1 VDADTD
7 FISQLLDFENNTP
20 PLPRWLRDCIRDD
33 KGRIVANLANAMTA
47 LRGAQELEGLF
58 TYDQMLQAP
67 LLNKE
72 IPRVERG
79 EEPGPPGNPR
89 PVTDADV
96 SALQEWLQHAGL
108 ARIGKDTTH
117 QAVDLAAQEQSFHP
131 VRNYLSGLTWDKRP
145 RLQTWL
151 SYHLGAEQSPYVA
164 AIGEMF
170 LISMVAR
177 IFHPGCK
184 ADHMPILQG
193 PQGARKSTACRIL
206 GGDWFSDALPD
217 VSAGKDV
224 SQHLNGKW
232 LIEVAEMHAM
242 GRAEAALLKSFI
254 TRETERYRPSYG
266 RKEVIQPRQCVFIG
280 TTNKDAYLRD
290 ETGGRRFWPVTIG
303 ATIDTD
309 ALAAD
314 RDQLFAEAVHA
325 YRVGTRWWPDGDFER
340 EHIQPEQ
347 EARFEADTWEESIA
361 EYLAGHT
368 RVLIGQVARDALH
381 IETPRIGT
389 AEQRRIAAALERL
402 GWKRERNDGKT
413 DWQGKRWWIPTL

>member
-1 VDADTD
+1 MDLGTENIFKLHELQNDA
-7 FISQLLDFENNTP
+7 P
-20 PLPRWLRDCIRDD
+20 PPPRWLRDCMRDD
-33 KGRIVANLANAMTA
+33 KGRIVVNLANAMTA
-47 LRGAQELEGLF
+47 LRGAPELEGLF

-72 IPRVERG
+72 IPRVESN
-79 EEPGPPGNPR
+79 EEPGPPANPR

-96 SALQEWLQHAGL
+96 SSLQEWLQRAGL

-117 QAVDLAAQEQSFHP
+117 QAVDLSAQEHSFHP
-131 VRNYLSGLTWDKRP
+131 VRDYLSGLTWDKRP

-151 SYHLGAEQSPYVA
+151 SYYLGAEQSPYTAV
-164 AIGEMF
+164 IGEMF

-193 PQGARKSTACRIL
+193 PQGARKSTACAIL
-206 GGDWFSDALPD
+206 GGAWFSDALPD
-217 VSAGKDV
+217 VGAGKDV

-242 GRAEAALLKSFI
+242 GRTEAAQLKSFI

-280 TTNKDAYLRD
+280 TTNKSAYLRD
-290 ETGGRRFWPVTIG
+290 ETGGRRFWPVTVG
-303 ATIDTD
+303 TTIDTD

-325 YRVGTRWWPDGDFER
+325 YRAGTQWWPDGDFER
-340 EHIQPEQ
+340 EHIHPEQ
-347 EARFEADTWEESIA
+347 EARFEADAWEDSIS
-361 EYLAGHT
+361 EYLVNHS
-368 RVLIGQVARDALH
+368 RVLIGQVGREALGL
-381 IETPRIGT
+381 ETPRLGT
-389 AEQRRIAAALERL
+389 AEQRRIAAALDRL
-402 GWKRERNDGKT
+402 GWARQEKKDRRGN
-413 DWQGKRWWIPTL
+413 RWWARG

>member
-1 VDADTD
+1 LKLHEFRNDV
-7 FISQLLDFENNTP
+7 E

-47 LRGAQELEGLF
+47 LRGAPELEALF

-67 LLNKE
+67 LLNQG
-72 IPRVERG
+72 IPRAEDK
-79 EEPGPPGNPR
+79 EEPGPPANFQPR

-108 ARIGKDTTH
+108 PRIGKDTTH
-117 QAVDLAAQEQSFHP
+117 QAVDLAAQERSFHP
-131 VRNYLSGLTWDKRP
+131 VRDYLGSLKWDKRP

-151 SYHLGAEQSPYVA
+151 SYYLGAEQGPYAA

-184 ADHMPILQG
+184 ADHMPILEG
-193 PQGARKSTACRIL
+193 LQGARKSTACRIL
-206 GGDWFSDALPD
+206 GGEWFSDALPD

-232 LIEVAEMHAM
+232 LIEVAEMHAV

-266 RKEVIQPRQCVFIG
+266 RKEVIQPRQCVFVG
-280 TTNKDAYLRD
+280 TTNKEAYLRD
-290 ETGGRRFWPVTIG
+290 ETGGRRFWPVKVGT
-303 ATIDTD
+303 TIDTD

-325 YRVGTRWWPDGDFER
+325 YRAGARWWPDGDFER
-340 EHIQPEQ
+340 EHIHAEQ
-347 EARFEADTWEESIA
+347 EARFEADAWGRLNLRVSRRAQPGDDWAGGPRSAPHRNTATRDRRPAAYRGGARSA
-361 EYLAGHT
+361 AMDSNPGLAG
-368 RVLIGQVARDALH
+368 
-381 IETPRIGT
+381 
-389 AEQRRIAAALERL
+389 
-402 GWKRERNDGKT
+402 
-413 DWQGKRWWIPTL
+413 